1 MITRRS
7 FLKLGGSSLVSL
19 IAHPVGLAVYPIDD
33 DPPGLV
39 GKARVAAQVVYR
51 YSEPSF
57 RSQRI
62 EALKRDLI
70 IDIYEEVVSPKG
82 PDYNPRWYRLL
93 EGYAHSGHLQRVDG
107 AGYHYNPLLVIP
119 EGGQLGEVCVP
130 FTQSYR
136 YLRSEGWKQL
146 YRLYYRSV
154 HWITGLESGPQGG
167 KWYRLTDD
175 LLHAHHYVPAHHV
188 RPIATDELS
197 PISPHVPPDEKRVR
211 VSIEAQ
217 TLTAFEGEDVVL
229 TTKISTGI
237 LTETLPGKLPTE
249 TPRGRFYVQTKMPSR
264 HMGEGHL
271 TDDILAYELPGVP
284 WVCFFHKDG
293 IAFHGTYW
301 HDNFGNPMSH
311 GCVNMRTDEAKWLF
325 RWTLPVASADQLNPL
340 TLDKKGFGTSVVIS
354 D

>member
-154 HWITGLESGPQGG
+154 HWITGLESGLRRGRSGREGADTGAGDELAVLRDPDREVDDGREHEVHPRARHRDEEAAPGSLLEEAAAAVGGRELLVRVVARHLHVPAQRQRRDPVLGLPPLEPEDPRAEPQ
-167 KWYRLTDD
+167 READD
-175 LLHAHHYVPAHHV
+175 LHPHELGDEEVPQLVDEDEPAQHH
-188 RPIATDELS
+188 E
-197 PISPHVPPDEKRVR
+197 
-211 VSIEAQ
+211 
-217 TLTAFEGEDVVL
+217 EGEGL
-229 TTKISTGI
+229 EEGI
-237 LTETLPGKLPTE
+237 
-249 TPRGRFYVQTKMPSR
+249 
-264 HMGEGHL
+264 GHAL
-271 TDDILAYELPGVP
+271 V
-284 WVCFFHKDG
+284 
-293 IAFHGTYW
+293 
-301 HDNFGNPMSH
+301 S
-311 GCVNMRTDEAKWLF
+311 
-325 RWTLPVASADQLNPL
+325 
-340 TLDKKGFGTSVVIS
+340 
-354 D
+354 